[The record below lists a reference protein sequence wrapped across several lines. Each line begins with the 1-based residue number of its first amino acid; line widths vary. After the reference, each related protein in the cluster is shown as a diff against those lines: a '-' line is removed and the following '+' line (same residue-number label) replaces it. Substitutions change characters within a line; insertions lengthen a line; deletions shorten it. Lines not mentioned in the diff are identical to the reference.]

1 MKKLVI
7 MIAAAAVCLLA
18 AAESLQALEP
28 VKAPAKEP
36 VKIGCLFDLQG
47 PAGHIG
53 MASKMVAEML
63 AERLNKA
70 GGINGR
76 PIQLVMGDTESNPG
90 KAVIEAK
97 RLVEN
102 EQVDAIIGPT
112 RTDSGMAIIQYIDKM
127 GVPTVGCIGGT
138 PVVVPVRKWMF
149 KSPQKSVTAVERI
162 YMYLQKKGINKIA
175 ILNATDKFGQE
186 GEEALKALADKYGVT
201 IVSQEKFEMGDVDMT
216 VQLTKIK
223 AADAQAVICWT
234 IGPPGSLVAKNVK
247 QLGFKIPLIQCH
259 GLPDPKYLELAGE
272 AAEGNIMPSTKL
284 MVASQLPDSDPQKKL
299 LLEYTDL
306 YENVRKIG
314 KITTHG
320 GYAWDALMLV
330 AGAMKK
336 AGSTDKAKV
345 RDALESTKGYVGV
358 SGLYN
363 MTPED
368 HCGLGVDSM
377 VMITVKNGKFTLIE

>member
-1 MKKLVI
+1 MKKTVV
-7 MIAAAAVCLLA
+7 MIAAAACWLLTGA
-18 AAESLQALEP
+18 GALQAKE
-28 VKAPAKEP
+28 AANEP

-186 GEEALKALADKYGVT
+186 GEEALKALAHKYGVT

-259 GLPDPKYLELAGE
+259 GLPDPKYLELAGD

-377 VMITVKNGKFTLIE
+377 VMITVKNGKFMLIE

>member
-1 MKKLVI
+1 MKQLFIVS
-7 MIAAAAVCLLA
+7 LLA
-18 AAESLQALEP
+18 ACLLGAWAGPAGAEEAQQ
-28 VKAPAKEP
+28 P

-53 MASKMVAEML
+53 MPSKQVAEMV
-63 AERLNKA
+63 AERLNKE

-102 EQVDAIIGPT
+102 EQVDALIGPT
-112 RTDSGMAIIQYIDKM
+112 RTDSGMAILQYVDKM

-162 YMYLQKKGINKIA
+162 YLFLQKKGIKKIA
-175 ILNATDKFGQE
+175 VLNATDKFGQE
-186 GEEALKALADKYGVT
+186 GEEALKALAGKYGVI
-201 IVSQEKFEMGDVDMT
+201 IVAQEKFEVSDVDMT
-216 VQLTKIK
+216 VQLTKIM
-223 AADAQAVICWT
+223 ATDPQAVVCWT
-234 IGPPGSLVAKNVK
+234 IGPPGSIVAKNFK
-247 QLGFKIPLIQCH
+247 QLGFKAPLIQCH
-259 GLPDPKYLELAGE
+259 GLPDPKYLELAGA
-272 AAEGNIMPSTKL
+272 AAEGTIMPSTKL
-284 MVASQLPDSDPQKKL
+284 MIASELPDSDPQKKVL
-299 LLEYTDL
+299 LDYTNL
-306 YENVRKIG
+306 YENVAKIG

-330 AGAMKK
+330 ANAMKK
-336 AGSTDKAKV
+336 AGTTDKASV
-345 RDALESTKGYVGV
+345 RDTIESTRGYVGV
-358 SGLYN
+358 SGIYN

-377 VMITVKNGKFTLIE
+377 VMITVKDGKFKLIE

>member
-1 MKKLVI
+1 MKKLF
-7 MIAAAAVCLLA
+7 ATLSAAAVCLFFFA
-18 AAESLQALEP
+18 GAVQ
-28 VKAPAKEP
+28 AKEAAGP

-47 PAGHIG
+47 PAAHIG
-53 MASKMVAEML
+53 TPSKLVAAML
-63 AERLNKA
+63 AERINKA

-76 PIQLVMGDTESNPG
+76 PIELVMGDTESNPG

-102 EQVDAIIGPT
+102 ANVDAIIGPT
-112 RTDSGMAIIQYIDKM
+112 RTDSGMAILQYIDKM

-162 YMYLQKKGINKIA
+162 YQYLQKKGIKKIA
-175 ILNATDKFGQE
+175 VLNATDKFGQE
-186 GEEALKALADKYGVT
+186 GEEALKTLAGKYGIT
-201 IVSQEKFEMGDVDMT
+201 IVAQEKFEVSDVDMT

-223 AADAQAVICWT
+223 AADAQALICWT
-234 IGPPGSLVAKNVK
+234 IGPPGSIVAKNVK

-259 GLPDPKYLELAGE
+259 GLPDPKYLELAGD
-272 AAEGNIMPSTKL
+272 AAEGNLMPATKL

-306 YENVRKIG
+306 YENVAKIG
-314 KITTHG
+314 KVTTHG

-330 AGAMKK
+330 VEAMKK
-336 AGSTDKAKV
+336 AGTDKEKV
-345 RDALESTKGYVGV
+345 RDAIAKTKGYVGV
-358 SGLYN
+358 SGIYN

-377 VMITVKNGKFTLIE
+377 VMITVKDGRFKLVE